1 MLSIDLDVAHTFE
14 CRSTKKS
21 LYLNRHYMLGSVGG
35 RQKGATGGYEMHLSR
50 GRNCGRSE
58 NLLGVIHALLHPRF
72 FPFLLIGSVPLTQSM
87 EVVTTQYRKLAP
99 PPPLNP
105 AALFPFR
112 SLECVMLPPLPK
124 GTQPQVAQPL
134 SVVRSSSGDGYAAF
148 KGGQFGLNANL
159 PEQDQ
164 LVSNTLILPWIN
176 RLGPIPM
183 NQMDRSGNAT
193 SSQFDPTGSTR
204 MGQINQA
211 TPPSTEHS
219 ETDTT
224 DVTWKTD
231 STRPSKPPDSESLT
245 FWTACPYCYVL
256 YEYPKVYE
264 DCTLR
269 CQAENCRRAFHAVV
283 IPSPPPVDGK
293 ETYLCTMGFFPL
305 GFSGNGENMGGNFPR
320 WSPVSTM
327 FACPN
332 NKNAEG
338 EDEEESQRGRICGEK
353 R

>member
-1 MLSIDLDVAHTFE
+1 MLPTCQAAPAATFLSFFVDWFGSFNSIV
-14 CRSTKKS
+14 
-21 LYLNRHYMLGSVGG
+21 
-35 RQKGATGGYEMHLSR
+35 
-50 GRNCGRSE
+50 
-58 NLLGVIHALLHPRF
+58 
-72 FPFLLIGSVPLTQSM
+72 LLIGSVPLTQSM

-99 PPPLNP
+99 PLNP

-112 SLECVMLPPLPK
+112 SLESLQTQMLPPLPK

-134 SVVRSSSGDGYAAF
+134 SVVRSSSGDGYATLQ
-148 KGGQFGLNANL
+148 GGQFSLNTNL
-159 PEQDQ
+159 PESTRPTLCVALDQ

-183 NQMDRSGNAT
+183 SQMDQSGNAT
-193 SSQFDPTGSTR
+193 SSQFDQTESTR

-338 EDEEESQRGRICGEK
+338 EEEEESQRGRICGEK

>member
-1 MLSIDLDVAHTFE
+1 
-14 CRSTKKS
+14 
-21 LYLNRHYMLGSVGG
+21 
-35 RQKGATGGYEMHLSR
+35 
-50 GRNCGRSE
+50 
-58 NLLGVIHALLHPRF
+58 
-72 FPFLLIGSVPLTQSM
+72 
-87 EVVTTQYRKLAP
+87 
-99 PPPLNP
+99 
-105 AALFPFR
+105 
-112 SLECVMLPPLPK
+112 
-124 GTQPQVAQPL
+124 
-134 SVVRSSSGDGYAAF
+134 
-148 KGGQFGLNANL
+148 
-159 PEQDQ
+159 
-164 LVSNTLILPWIN
+164 
-176 RLGPIPM
+176 M

-332 NKNAEG
+332 NKNAVAEG